1 MSHLQK
7 DDKGKRSSSLIKRP
21 CVIHRAAKQ
30 SHTNT
35 NLCRGLLTGITSLP
49 EGTRPTTPL
58 CCERMWINSFGCVVP
73 SQPGFIPSS
82 NRRNTGWRKAATPT
96 PVCPKG
102 GWLITRLTSSFQLP
116 SHILLKWL
124 ISLSC
129 MSFFSTFAYTVCLKF
144 QKVYLLRPKM

>member
-102 GWLITRLTSSFQLP
+102 GWLITRLTSHQTRNFHHTSCWSDSFLSVVCHSFPPLP
-116 SHILLKWL
+116 TLFV
-124 ISLSC
+124 LS
-129 MSFFSTFAYTVCLKF
+129 SKKSIF
-144 QKVYLLRPKM
+144 